1 MSRQSPILFAICTAI
16 ILLGGCAN
24 SFNPVGEGKFDC
36 NRKQDPK
43 SPLCRSF
50 KSVEAATAA
59 PLPQSRFDVEFKIS
73 DYDRLNGIAPD
84 EAAPVVQSPNLVAP
98 VVTNSLP
105 HQAKPTTLAPGS
117 PVREGPV
124 VQRVWVKRFV
134 DDRDLLTESTIVYKE
149 IRPTKWSGFSASAQ
163 SAAGAQGGVYP
174 HKTPKPTLESL
185 NKEAPVRSDFKQPG
199 VPLDA
204 EDTAPAPAESGVELL
219 PQ

>member
-1 MSRQSPILFAICTAI
+1 MSRQSPTLFAISAAV
-16 ILLGGCAN
+16 LFLSGCAN
-24 SFNPVGEGKFDC
+24 SFNPIGEGKFDC

-50 KSVEAATAA
+50 KSVEASTAT

-73 DYDRLNGIAPD
+73 DYDRLTGIAPD
-84 EAAPVVQSPNLVAP
+84 DPAPAAQQPTVNPPVVMH
-98 VVTNSLP
+98 SLP
-105 HQAKPTTLAPGS
+105 HQAKPTALPAGT

-149 IRPTKWSGFSASAQ
+149 IRPTQWSGFRATAQ
-163 SAAGAQGGVYP
+163 SAAGVQGGVYP
-174 HKTPKPTLESL
+174 HKTPKPVPEPL
-185 NKEAPVRSDFKQPG
+185 NKEASARPDFKQPG
-199 VPLDA
+199 LPLEA
-204 EDTAPAPAESGVELL
+204 EDTAPAPAESGVEIL